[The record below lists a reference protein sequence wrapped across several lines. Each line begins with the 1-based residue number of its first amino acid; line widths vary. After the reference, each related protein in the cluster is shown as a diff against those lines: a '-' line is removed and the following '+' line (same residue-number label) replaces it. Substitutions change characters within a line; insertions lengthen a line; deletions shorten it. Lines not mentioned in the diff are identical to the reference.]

1 MVLSQSD
8 QFVSNRCIARA
19 GFYSIK
25 NYGDKHQTEMTS
37 CNPMDGVI
45 HVAGSDTDMGE
56 SLFGDY
62 DNGWSVSATADG
74 GNVHN
79 GKGQHQRCAADDFTL
94 ELCTP
99 LCGDYIERA
108 LKCDGVWYDD

>member
-1 MVLSQSD
+1 
-8 QFVSNRCIARA
+8 
-19 GFYSIK
+19 
-25 NYGDKHQTEMTS
+25 
-37 CNPMDGVI
+37 MDGVI

-62 DNGWSVSATADG
+62 DNGWSVSETADG